1 MGKAQNDPC
10 IMNIWVHDGSKDM
23 PVQRKKY
30 REILAASLD
39 EIMEEKLDGVKNCF
53 EAKLFG
59 IGLESYTVGS
69 HDFYTAY
76 CATRKQMYT
85 LDTGHYE
92 QTENVSDFVSTL
104 LMYVPELMLHVSR
117 PVRWDSDHVTIMN
130 DQTLDLFKELVR
142 CDALDR
148 AHVGLDY
155 FDASIN
161 RIGAYIIGSR
171 ATQKCILQAL
181 LEPKAKLREYEDNGQ
196 YFERLALMEEAK
208 SMPFGAVF
216 DYFNLKNNV
225 PVGEEYIQCI
235 QQYEKDVTQQEII
248 KSFPTTMANSGSLK
262 STIAVSLT
270 NYLDAGAIVAGA
282 SGLTLWQNYLGLS
295 EVHLGWLNFISAN
308 CLGAAIG
315 AIIGGFLADKYGR
328 KFIFTYNLLVY
339 MTGVLLIM
347 LSMNFPML
355 LAGFLVTGV
364 SVGVGVPASWTY
376 ISESSE
382 VNNRGRNICISQMS
396 WGVGPMMILLL
407 GMFFAPGGYFF
418 DFVEAVAYIFSDAHL
433 PCDKET
439 VNVFSSRIVFFSLFV
454 VAFIAWNLQRQLQ
467 ESAEF
472 TAQKADEKKNGLMDN
487 IKVLFQNKVAVKT
500 VCFLAGIYLTWNL
513 VASVMGFFQPHIYE
527 TAGGVSNETAN
538 WMNFIQWAIIVGITF
553 VTSKLIDKTSH
564 KAIYVFGLL
573 VAISAWL
580 IIVTIGVNGPVGL
593 WSFAILWGIQGGT
606 SVQIF
611 YALWGSELFPAKFR
625 AGAQGLMFFIVRG
638 LSAVWGLVFTVIY
651 GENGEGFTI
660 AAWCMIILLA
670 ISLIVGFIGA
680 PNTRCRALED
690 ITKERYGESY

>member
-1 MGKAQNDPC
+1 
-10 IMNIWVHDGSKDM
+10 
-23 PVQRKKY
+23 
-30 REILAASLD
+30 
-39 EIMEEKLDGVKNCF
+39 
-53 EAKLFG
+53 
-59 IGLESYTVGS
+59 
-69 HDFYTAY
+69 
-76 CATRKQMYT
+76 
-85 LDTGHYE
+85 
-92 QTENVSDFVSTL
+92 
-104 LMYVPELMLHVSR
+104 
-117 PVRWDSDHVTIMN
+117 
-130 DQTLDLFKELVR
+130 
-142 CDALDR
+142 
-148 AHVGLDY
+148 
-155 FDASIN
+155 
-161 RIGAYIIGSR
+161 
-171 ATQKCILQAL
+171 
-181 LEPKAKLREYEDNGQ
+181 
-196 YFERLALMEEAK
+196 
-208 SMPFGAVF
+208 
-216 DYFNLKNNV
+216 
-225 PVGEEYIQCI
+225 
-235 QQYEKDVTQQEII
+235 
-248 KSFPTTMANSGSLK
+248 MANSGSLK

-282 SGLTLWQNYLGLS
+282 SGLTLWQNYLELT

-308 CLGAAIG
+308 CLGAAVG

-328 KFIFTYNLLVY
+328 KFIFTYNLLLY

-347 LSMNFPML
+347 LSANFPML
-355 LAGFLVTGV
+355 LAGFLVTGI

-396 WGVGPMMILLL
+396 WGIGPMMILLL

-418 DFVEAVAYIFSDAHL
+418 SLVESVALILGGAGL
-433 PCDKET
+433 TENE

-472 TAQKADEKKNGLMDN
+472 TAQKVEEKSGLLDN
-487 IKVLFQNKVAVKT
+487 IKVLFQNKIAVKT

-527 TAGGVSNETAN
+527 TAGGVTNEQAN

-564 KAIYVFGLL
+564 KAIYTFGLL

-625 AGAQGLMFFIVRG
+625 AGAKGLMFFIVRG
-638 LSAVWGLVFTVIY
+638 LSAVWGLVFTHIY

-660 AAWCMIILLA
+660 AAYCMITLLV
-670 ISLIVGFIGA
+670 ISLVVGFIGA
-680 PNTRCRALED
+680 PVTRGRTLED
-690 ITKERYGESY
+690 ITKERYGEHY

>member
-1 MGKAQNDPC
+1 
-10 IMNIWVHDGSKDM
+10 
-23 PVQRKKY
+23 
-30 REILAASLD
+30 
-39 EIMEEKLDGVKNCF
+39 
-53 EAKLFG
+53 
-59 IGLESYTVGS
+59 
-69 HDFYTAY
+69 
-76 CATRKQMYT
+76 
-85 LDTGHYE
+85 
-92 QTENVSDFVSTL
+92 
-104 LMYVPELMLHVSR
+104 
-117 PVRWDSDHVTIMN
+117 
-130 DQTLDLFKELVR
+130 
-142 CDALDR
+142 
-148 AHVGLDY
+148 
-155 FDASIN
+155 
-161 RIGAYIIGSR
+161 
-171 ATQKCILQAL
+171 
-181 LEPKAKLREYEDNGQ
+181 
-196 YFERLALMEEAK
+196 
-208 SMPFGAVF
+208 
-216 DYFNLKNNV
+216 
-225 PVGEEYIQCI
+225 
-235 QQYEKDVTQQEII
+235 
-248 KSFPTTMANSGSLK
+248 MANNGSLK

-308 CLGAAIG
+308 CLGAAVG

-355 LAGFLVTGV
+355 LAGFLVTGI

-396 WGVGPMMILLL
+396 WGIGPMMILLL

-418 DFVEAVAYIFSDAHL
+418 GFVESVAHFFGGGDMPVDAVNA
-433 PCDKET
+433 
-439 VNVFSSRIVFFSLFV
+439 FSSRIVFFSLFV

-472 TAQKADEKKNGLMDN
+472 TAQKAEEKKTGLLDN
-487 IKVLFQNKVAVKT
+487 IKVLFQNKIAVKT

-527 TAGGVSNETAN
+527 TAGGVTNEQAN
-538 WMNFIQWAIIVGITF
+538 WMNFIQWAIIVGVTF
-553 VTSKLIDKTSH
+553 ITSKLIDKTSH
-564 KAIYVFGLL
+564 KAIYTFGLL

-580 IIVTIGVNGPVGL
+580 IIVPIGVNGPVGL

-638 LSAVWGLVFTVIY
+638 LSAVWGLIFTYIY
-651 GENGEGFTI
+651 GDNGEGFTI
-660 AAWCMIILLA
+660 AAFCMIVLLV

-680 PNTRCRALED
+680 PVTRGRTLED
-690 ITKERYGESY
+690 ITKERYGDNY